1 MVKNDATGDEQ
12 KDPYKKPLV
21 ARLQVYNV
29 KANSIAFNSGMLPI
43 QQKTIATMFA
53 VPFQYC
59 AKLKKAILCLLF
71 FNKGV
76 LHLFKRGKLK

>member
-43 QQKTIATMFA
+43 QQKTIAR
-53 VPFQYC
+53 
-59 AKLKKAILCLLF
+59 LF
-71 FNKGV
+71 YVSCF
-76 LHLFKRGKLK
+76 LTREFYTYSREES

>member
-43 QQKTIATMFA
+43 QEKTIATMFA
-53 VPFQYC
+53 VPF
-59 AKLKKAILCLLF
+59 
-71 FNKGV
+71 
-76 LHLFKRGKLK
+76 